1 MGPAAAAATE
11 GIVTKPSPRSVD
23 ATVARLDHILEQ
35 KGLRL
40 QGIYTGRD
48 VAKIFGVGKRT
59 IQEWIFD
66 GKLPARDLPGRG
78 RFLSEDLE
86 EFLRKSIK
94 RRDGIEN
101 RTPASPNAQ
110 PQRRP
115 ADVPRKHRSEK

>member
-1 MGPAAAAATE
+1 MTIQNGGAMT
-11 GIVTKPSPRSVD
+11 SPNGESLRFPLLQ
-23 ATVARLDHILEQ
+23 TILGQ

-48 VAKIFGVGKRT
+48 VANIFGVGKRT

-101 RTPASPNAQ
+101 RNPASPSAQ
-110 PQRRP
+110 PLRRP
-115 ADVPRKHRSEK
+115 ADVPRKHRSGK

>member
-1 MGPAAAAATE
+1 MT
-11 GIVTKPSPRSVD
+11 SPNGESLRFPLLQ
-23 ATVARLDHILEQ
+23 TILEQ

-66 GKLPARDLPGRG
+66 GKLTARDLPGRG
-78 RFLSEDLE
+78 RFLSQDLE
-86 EFLRKSIK
+86 ELLRNSIK
-94 RRDGIEN
+94 SRGGIEN

-110 PQRRP
+110 PLRRP
-115 ADVPRKHRSEK
+115 ADVPREHRRRN